1 MVKLI
6 FSTVLLPLIIAVFSF
21 SSLLAQDEKAGAMPP
36 AQVVVAEVHDGM
48 IAPDAEF
55 VGTVYYQEVSDVA
68 AEVSGSVESVYF
80 EEGMRIKK
88 GSVLVH
94 LNSDL
99 IEKSLG
105 ATTASY
111 EQGLSALEQAR
122 VEFER
127 AENLREEELISEQ
140 RYDIARFRVR
150 GLEKKVLSLQAEV
163 ERLELELQKRK
174 VRVPF
179 SGIILK
185 KKVDRGEWL
194 SEGAP
199 VATIAKDDVVDIIVA
214 VPEAVVR
221 HVKEGMIV
229 DIYAGERKAA
239 GEIIAVI
246 PQGDV
251 ATRTFPVKIRARNNK
266 SFMEGMEARA
276 RLPVGEKTKAFI
288 VHRDSV
294 VSVFGSDAIFVVH
307 EGKTKMIPVNVIGY
321 QGVTV
326 GLLAEG
332 ISEAMKVV
340 VKGNER
346 LRDGQDVNIL
356 NTESEH

>member
-1 MVKLI
+1 MQNMI
-6 FSTVLLPLIIAVFSF
+6 FSIGLLLFLAISSF
-21 SSLLAQDEKAGAMPP
+21 SASSAQDKQVEAMPP
-36 AQVVVAEVHDGM
+36 ARVVVDEIHNGM
-48 IAPDAEF
+48 ITPDAEF
-55 VGTVYYQEVSDVA
+55 VGSVYYQEVSDVA
-68 AEVSGSVESVYF
+68 AEVTGSVESVYF
-80 EEGMRIKK
+80 EEGMRAKEGNI
-88 GSVLVH
+88 LVQ

-111 EQGLSALEQAR
+111 EQGLSDLEQAR

-127 AENLREEELISEQ
+127 AENLRKEELISEQ
-140 RYDIARFRVR
+140 RYDIARFRAK

-174 VRVPF
+174 VRAPF

-194 SEGAP
+194 SEGSP
-199 VATIAKDDVVDIIVA
+199 VATIAKDDAVDIIVA

-221 HVKEGMIV
+221 QVKTGMII
-229 DIYAGERKAA
+229 DIQAGERKVA
-239 GEIIAVI
+239 GKIIAVI
-246 PQGDV
+246 PQGDLS
-251 ATRTFPVKIRARNNK
+251 TRTFPIKIRARNNL

-288 VHRDSV
+288 VHRDAV
-294 VSVFGSDAIFVVH
+294 VTVFGSDAVFVVH
-307 EGKTKMIPVNVIGY
+307 EGKAKMIPVNVIGY
-321 QGVTV
+321 QGVTA

-332 ISEAMKVV
+332 ISEGMKVV

-346 LRDGQDVNIL
+346 IRDGQDVMIQQ
-356 NTESEH
+356 

>member
-1 MVKLI
+1 MQQMI
-6 FSTVLLPLIIAVFSF
+6 FSMVLLLLIIVSSF
-21 SSLLAQDEKAGAMPP
+21 STPFAQDKKAGAMPP
-36 AQVVVAEVHDGM
+36 ALVVVDEVHNGM

-55 VGTVYYQEVSDVA
+55 VGTVYYEEVSDVA
-68 AEVSGSVESVYF
+68 SEVSGSVESVYF
-80 EEGMRIKK
+80 EEGMRVKK
-88 GSVLVH
+88 GNTLVQ

-111 EQGLSALEQAR
+111 EQGLSDLEQAR
-122 VEFER
+122 VELER
-127 AENLREEELISEQ
+127 AENLRKEELISEQ

-150 GLEKKVLSLQAEV
+150 GLAKKVLSLQAEV

-174 VRVPF
+174 VKVPF
-179 SGIILK
+179 NGVILK

-194 SEGAP
+194 SEGSP
-199 VATIAKDDVVDIIVA
+199 VATIAKDDMVDIIVA

-221 HVKEGMIV
+221 HIKEGMIV
-229 DIYAGERKAA
+229 EIQAGERKAA

-246 PQGDV
+246 PQGDLS
-251 ATRTFPVKIRARNNK
+251 TRTFPVKIRARNDK

-276 RLPVGEKTKAFI
+276 RLPVDEKKKGFI
-288 VHRDSV
+288 VPRDAV
-294 VSVFGSDAIFVVH
+294 ISVFGSDAVFVVH
-307 EGKTKMIPVNVIGY
+307 DGKAKMIPVNVIGY

-332 ISEAMKVV
+332 ITEAMKVV

-346 LRDGQDVNIL
+346 LRDGQEVTIQQ
-356 NTESEH
+356 